1 MMASGFLLRRGFFV
15 SRRTRERKNSPFSHR
30 PQCTLFTPPSL
41 NSTHQKK
48 CITVV
53 FDSSWDDCNTYE
65 TKREKKCLCKVLV
78 RGRGGGWQTSRVM
91 VYVKMVNESARG
103 TTSSSEPLLFFSYCY
118 YIASIE
124 YPGGVL

>member
-1 MMASGFLLRRGFFV
+1 M

-48 CITVV
+48 YITIV

-78 RGRGGGWQTSRVM
+78 RGRGGGGWLTSRVM

-103 TTSSSEPLLFFSYCY
+103 TTSSSEPLLFFNYCY

-124 YPGGVL
+124 YPGGFCNGERAR